1 MDILYHVES
10 TIPYMIWVN
19 DNFHFLFHF
28 YVFFAN
34 YFYNAQCMSVIVMSV
49 HRLWSCSSTTANEFW
64 KTYYPWVYL
73 TVVVASASLAYVHL
87 ALKLY
92 NVDYYDHEIGAFVID
107 PIDQDKENI
116 SNIIFLTKS
125 IIYFLTLLIINIWTV
140 YLVHKRFSRVVYP
153 NINTRVLMRNLTTI
167 SFINSFIFFVIM
179 LWPMGLF
186 VNMGDNGSFYYVMVT
201 SDMLSLSLP
210 YILMA
215 FDKNVQATLT
225 KSFAWIINF
234 ERSMLTDRHIS
245 LT

>member
-1 MDILYHVES
+1 MVINIFCYLNTWIFRLYHVES
-10 TIPYMIWVN
+10 TIPFMIWVN

-28 YVFFAN
+28 YAFFAN
-34 YFYNAQCMSVIVMSV
+34 YFYNAQCMSVIGMSA

-73 TVVVASASLAYVHL
+73 TVVVASALLAYVHL

-92 NVDYYDHEIGAFVID
+92 NVDYYDHEKGAFVID
-107 PIDQDKENI
+107 PIDQ
-116 SNIIFLTKS
+116 
-125 IIYFLTLLIINIWTV
+125 
-140 YLVHKRFSRVVYP
+140 
-153 NINTRVLMRNLTTI
+153 
-167 SFINSFIFFVIM
+167 
-179 LWPMGLF
+179 
-186 VNMGDNGSFYYVMVT
+186 
-201 SDMLSLSLP
+201 LSLSLP

-225 KSFAWIINF
+225 KSLAWIMHY